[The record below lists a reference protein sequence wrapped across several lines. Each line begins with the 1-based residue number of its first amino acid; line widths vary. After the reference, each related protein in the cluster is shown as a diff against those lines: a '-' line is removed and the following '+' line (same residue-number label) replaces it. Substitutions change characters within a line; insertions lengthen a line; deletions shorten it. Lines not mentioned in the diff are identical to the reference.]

1 MLVLVALI
9 SMTLASKVP
18 VPSCNAP
25 RINLQDLPI
34 SLQETQTY
42 RMDDL
47 FSGYNLNF
55 SIPSKPSFVGLR
67 PKLLQT
73 AGVAKPMPG
82 LKNYHFGHRGNQW
95 GNTLVTINVVN
106 GTTVIN
112 WGVSSAPGQVPD
124 LTNNVILENDSSVQ
138 CFDAVW
144 LRAEML
150 IMVDCVQK
158 SSTIGIGLTNYF
170 YYINSSSKATLGKV
184 KNDMYVGFT
193 TITHRKIAL
202 HEEDG
207 MMYLIRAYFAE
218 YIDEVH
224 RHNTYAEIISLSNP
238 MKPWTIRVMDRSFL
252 HQDKLSI
259 TDFEVYLGDI
269 YILDYFSGV
278 IKFDI
283 SPQQTIVIVGRYR
296 TDSGYTK
303 LGVYSN
309 NLDNEFLF
317 VLAHNHSIIEV
328 DWSNQIQPQ
337 IVTKY
342 SIPDNSQ
349 IADLWVNEQYVVVQL
364 TANLTNEKQQELTYQ
379 STYVF
384 TRGSRTYTNA
394 YAAIPHISNA
404 FVDLN
409 RDTNQILTIDALG
422 LYIYHLSSPI
432 VTINPTSQD
441 LLNK

>member
-1 MLVLVALI
+1 MLVLMVL
-9 SMTLASKVP
+9 MTMVLASKVP

-47 FSGYNLNF
+47 FTGYNLNF
-55 SIPSKPSFVGLR
+55 SIPSKPSFVGIR

-95 GNTLVTINVVN
+95 GNTLVTISVVN
-106 GTTVIN
+106 GSTIIN
-112 WGVSSAPGQVPD
+112 WGASSAPGEVPD
-124 LTNNVILENDSSVQ
+124 LTNKVILENDTSVQ

-170 YYINSSSKATLGKV
+170 YYINSTTKATLGKV

-202 HEEDG
+202 HMEDG
-207 MMYLIRAYFAE
+207 MTYLIRAYFAE
-218 YIDEVH
+218 YIDQVH

-259 TDFEVYLGDI
+259 TDF
-269 YILDYFSGV
+269 
-278 IKFDI
+278 
-283 SPQQTIVIVGRYR
+283 
-296 TDSGYTK
+296 
-303 LGVYSN
+303 
-309 NLDNEFLF
+309 
-317 VLAHNHSIIEV
+317 
-328 DWSNQIQPQ
+328 
-337 IVTKY
+337 
-342 SIPDNSQ
+342 
-349 IADLWVNEQYVVVQL
+349 
-364 TANLTNEKQQELTYQ
+364 
-379 STYVF
+379 
-384 TRGSRTYTNA
+384 
-394 YAAIPHISNA
+394 
-404 FVDLN
+404 
-409 RDTNQILTIDALG
+409 
-422 LYIYHLSSPI
+422 
-432 VTINPTSQD
+432 
-441 LLNK
+441 

>member
-1 MLVLVALI
+1 
-9 SMTLASKVP
+9 
-18 VPSCNAP
+18 
-25 RINLQDLPI
+25 
-34 SLQETQTY
+34 
-42 RMDDL
+42 
-47 FSGYNLNF
+47 
-55 SIPSKPSFVGLR
+55 
-67 PKLLQT
+67 
-73 AGVAKPMPG
+73 
-82 LKNYHFGHRGNQW
+82 
-95 GNTLVTINVVN
+95 
-106 GTTVIN
+106 
-112 WGVSSAPGQVPD
+112 
-124 LTNNVILENDSSVQ
+124 
-138 CFDAVW
+138 
-144 LRAEML
+144 
-150 IMVDCVQK
+150 
-158 SSTIGIGLTNYF
+158 
-170 YYINSSSKATLGKV
+170 
-184 KNDMYVGFT
+184 
-193 TITHRKIAL
+193 
-202 HEEDG
+202 
-207 MMYLIRAYFAE
+207 
-218 YIDEVH
+218 
-224 RHNTYAEIISLSNP
+224 
-238 MKPWTIRVMDRSFL
+238 MKPWTIKVMDRSFL

-269 YILDYFSGV
+269 YLLDYFSGV

-349 IADLWVNEQYVVVQL
+349 ISDLWVNEQYVVVQL